1 MIIMIR
7 IVMNKFAKR
16 SDIDKRLIRLYNEE
30 ED

>member
-1 MIIMIR
+1 MIMIR

-16 SDIDKRLIRLYNEE
+16 SDIDKILIRLYNEE